1 MTIQASAVPVVEGDM
16 LAGLDEGE
24 VKRQF
29 SIAID
34 QAVSQGRVD
43 PIGNASG
50 RSACTDR
57 ERAFE
62 GHGFCAS

>member
-1 MTIQASAVPVVEGDM
+1 MTIQASAVPVVAGDM

-50 RSACTDR
+50 SKRVYR
-57 ERAFE
+57 P
-62 GHGFCAS
+62 